1 MGLVLFAMSISRA
14 PAIALMPDLTSK
26 PLRSKAN
33 AIINLMGAVGAILT
47 LIALALLVDKSDQ
60 PDYTDLFLTVG
71 LILLVS
77 FAILRWK
84 IDEKKWPSQSKTK
97 STRLEERASSTRKSR
112 FPFFSCWCPSSCGS

>member
-1 MGLVLFAMSISRA
+1 MSISRA
-14 PAIALMPDLTSK
+14 PAIALVPDLTLK

-47 LIALALLVDKSDQ
+47 LIDLALQVDKSDQ
-60 PDYTDLFLTVG
+60 LDYTALFLTVG

-84 IDEKKWPSQSKTK
+84 IDEKNGHPGPK
-97 STRLEERASSTRKSR
+97 
-112 FPFFSCWCPSSCGS
+112 